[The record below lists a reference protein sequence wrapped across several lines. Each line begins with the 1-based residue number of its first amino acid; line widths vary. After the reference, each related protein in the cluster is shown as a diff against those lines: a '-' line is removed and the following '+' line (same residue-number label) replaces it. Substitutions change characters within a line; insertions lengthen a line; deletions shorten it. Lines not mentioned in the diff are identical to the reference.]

1 MKDISCLIF
10 DFDGTLA
17 DTGLGITNTIKEM
30 LRIMGEPDLDE
41 NRIRLGIGLP
51 LRESLRIGTG
61 LPEEKLDE
69 AVVTY
74 RKVFDEVAYQYI
86 TLFDGVKDT
95 LAELYCRGYRM
106 GIATSRS
113 PKSLNYLVETL
124 GIGQYFTV
132 LATVADVANPKPAPD
147 TVNFILDRL
156 DVRPENTLVIG
167 DTTFDLEMGKRA
179 DCMVCGV
186 SYGNHSRERL
196 ASVQPDYIID
206 TFAELSDIL
215 LRTCGGTWRSSR

>member
-30 LRIMGEPDLDE
+30 LRIMGEPERDE
-41 NRIRLGIGLP
+41 SQMKLGIGLP
-51 LRESLRIGTG
+51 LRESLRVGTG

-69 AVVTY
+69 AVATY
-74 RKVFDEVAYQYI
+74 RRVFDEVAYQYI

-95 LAELYCRGYRM
+95 LAELHGKGYRM

-113 PKSLNYLVETL
+113 PRSLNYLVKVLE
-124 GIGQYFTV
+124 IEQYFEA
-132 LATVADVANPKPAPD
+132 LATVADVVNPKPAPD
-147 TVNFILDRL
+147 TVNFILDKL
-156 DVRPENTLVIG
+156 AVRPENALVIG
-167 DTTFDLEMGKRA
+167 DTTFDLEMGRRA
-179 DCMVCGV
+179 GCRVCGV

-196 ASVQPDYIID
+196 ASAQPDCIAD
-206 TFAELSDIL
+206 TFTELLNIL
-215 LRTCGGTWRSSR
+215 